1 VFSLAA
7 PIHRG
12 RAASALAASAL
23 AAIALAVFAATA
35 WGGAP
40 ITRLPDCAND
50 HVVLGSGEAA
60 EVQFRTSMLCLINGA
75 RADEHLP
82 ALKRSG
88 ELETVATNQ
97 SEKFAR
103 TGVGSHGPSLSDIGK
118 RDAAAGYH
126 TAAYNEAFDFTSGG
140 TPFAFLVSSVGTRS
154 VPCTEVFDPRFRD
167 VGIDSTEVVRD
178 GQTIGYTL
186 AIEFGL
192 RAGQRQP
199 STNTSAQ
206 SSCPHSVKR

>member
-1 VFSLAA
+1 MRPG
-7 PIHRG
+7 PIHRV
-12 RAASALAASAL
+12 RTASVLAASVT
-23 AAIALAVFAATA
+23 AIALAVFAVAA
-35 WGGAP
+35 WGGSR
-40 ITRLPDCAND
+40 ITRLPDCANE
-50 HVVLGSGEAA
+50 HAALGSGEAA
-60 EVQFRTSMLCLINGA
+60 EVKFRASMLCLINGA

-103 TGVGSHGPSLSDIGK
+103 TGVGSHGPSLSDIAK

-126 TAAYNEAFDFTSGG
+126 PAAYNEAFDFTTGG